1 MSGIAAGLRAR
12 KKGLGY
18 NNQRT
23 GCAEDALYIE
33 PFLYIRAET
42 WMELYTFNPGPPCV
56 RGYEALKNTRRLD
69 ASLTF
74 ASVRAPRGEER
85 DTQSFLSTNFA
96 RFKPHAEAEERREE
110 RREIDGGSNQSR
122 KCNFRGKHSHQ
133 ATTRIAGIGSIDI
146 CLKGLALCESRRS

>member
-12 KKGLGY
+12 KKGLGD

-33 PFLYIRAET
+33 PFLFVRTET

-56 RGYEALKNTRRLD
+56 RGYEALKNTSTRRQLD
-69 ASLTF
+69 VCLSSRAKRRGARHAIFSFNKFRTF
-74 ASVRAPRGEER
+74 QTTRGGR
-85 DTQSFLSTNFA
+85 G
-96 RFKPHAEAEERREE
+96 EE